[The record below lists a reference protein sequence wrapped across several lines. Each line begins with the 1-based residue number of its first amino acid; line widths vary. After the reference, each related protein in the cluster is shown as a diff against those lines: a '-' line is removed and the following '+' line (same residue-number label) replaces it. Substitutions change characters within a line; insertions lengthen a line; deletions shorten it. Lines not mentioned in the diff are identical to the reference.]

1 MEGQRDVTKLTV
13 AFLNIDK
20 NKVELPLQRIKPG
33 FSTAEKFT
41 VNLAPD
47 YLPVEGSIW
56 LSQKH
61 PVRLKFVTCSNLRS
75 VKARVFTNS
84 FYLFFF

>member
-47 YLPVEGSIW
+47 YLPVEGSI
-56 LSQKH
+56 
-61 PVRLKFVTCSNLRS
+61 
-75 VKARVFTNS
+75 
-84 FYLFFF
+84 